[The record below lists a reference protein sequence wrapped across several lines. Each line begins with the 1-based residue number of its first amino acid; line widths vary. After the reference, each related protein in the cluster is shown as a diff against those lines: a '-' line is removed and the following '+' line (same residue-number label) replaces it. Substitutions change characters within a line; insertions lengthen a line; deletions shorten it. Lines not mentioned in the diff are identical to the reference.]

1 MEDFNLDDLLGQVN
15 MNGVSAESTGYQDL
29 PNGYY
34 LCEVETASLEKS
46 KNTGLPMVKFG
57 LKVVQNG
64 IIEVTDEDGNVY
76 LQRTKGTKNR
86 KIFKYYILDPSKDFE
101 KAVKSVISDLLKF
114 EGAEPGS
121 ELLGEILRDDEGKL
135 ITPSTDILVG
145 CLEVIIGSTIY
156 VKSETSPSKKNPN
169 EKVTWTNLIG
179 WTRADKLELLSVP
192 AEEE

>member
-1 MEDFNLDDLLGQVN
+1 MEDFNLDDLLGGVN

-46 KNTGLPMVKFG
+46 KTSGLPMVKFG

-64 IIEVTDEDGNVY
+64 IIETQDEDNNVY
-76 LQRTKGTKNR
+76 LERAQGTKNR

-114 EGAEPGS
+114 EGSEPGT
-121 ELLGEILRDDEGKL
+121 ELLGEILRDDDGKL
-135 ITPSTDILVG
+135 TTPSTELLKG

-169 EKVTWTNLIG
+169 EKSTWTNLIG
-179 WTRADKLELLSVP
+179 WGRAEKLGLLAVP
-192 AEEE
+192 SEE